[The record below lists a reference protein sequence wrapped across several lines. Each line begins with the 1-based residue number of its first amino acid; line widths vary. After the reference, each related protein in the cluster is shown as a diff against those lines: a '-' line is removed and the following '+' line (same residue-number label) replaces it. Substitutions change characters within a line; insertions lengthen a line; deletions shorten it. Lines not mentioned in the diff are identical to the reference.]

1 MRTECVPVLKA
12 LLRSRR
18 LGGLSLRLGCGEPLH
33 GRLRLPATRRA
44 SSVASSRAA
53 GSERAEA

>member
-1 MRTECVPVLKA
+1 MRTECVPVLKP

-18 LGGLSLRLGCGEPLH
+18 LGGLSLRLGCGEPPH
-33 GRLRLPATRRA
+33 GQLRLPATRRA
-44 SSVASSRAA
+44 PSVASWRAG